1 MLQIL
6 STSNETSTG
15 TELVQ
20 NGNFSQLGADLIENG
35 LFDEL
40 GTDVITNGGFT
51 GVTELVV
58 NGDFAT
64 DTGWT
69 KDSGWTISG
78 GVAIHNGADGAIWQT
93 SASVING
100 KTYKVSLTA
109 INVTAGTL
117 YPHIAGTN
125 SFVEITESGDYSFY
139 VVAGSAYR

>member
-20 NGNFSQLGADLIENG
+20 NGNFSQLGADLVENG

-51 GVTELVV
+51 GVTELIT

-64 DTGWT
+64 DTDWG
-69 KDSGWTISG
+69 KINSTISG
-78 GVAIHNGADGAIWQT
+78 GKGNLNGTGVT
-93 SASVING
+93 SMLYQNILTNG
-100 KTYKVSLTA
+100 KTYKATFTVSD
-109 INVTAGTL
+109 
-117 YPHIAGTN
+117 YN
-125 SFVEITESGDYSFY
+125 SLGNNDYN
-139 VVAGSAYR
+139 